1 MKETIWTVLVAV
13 SLVVL
18 VGSLPQVIV
27 IPVIY
32 FAVAWS
38 TADLARWIVRKAI
51 GTTDSKSSTDAQV

>member
-38 TADLARWIVRKAI
+38 LADLSRWIVRKAI
-51 GTTDSKSSTDAQV
+51 GTGTSSDNP